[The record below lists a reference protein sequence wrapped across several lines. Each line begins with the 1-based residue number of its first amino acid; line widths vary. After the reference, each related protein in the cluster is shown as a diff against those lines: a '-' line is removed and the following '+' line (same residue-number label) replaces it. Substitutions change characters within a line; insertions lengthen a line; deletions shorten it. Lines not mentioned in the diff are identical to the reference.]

1 MYSCP
6 HPTSAWNVPYDW
18 EAVTTLT
25 NVTTTKE
32 TMKILLD
39 NHREQDVPWP
49 HSLRSHIYVLVSFL
63 IPFLA
68 QQIHKKLLRSYRDPS
83 LH

>member
-1 MYSCP
+1 MVGRGRDCCSCP
-6 HPTSAWNVPYDW
+6 HPTSAWNVPYEW

-25 NVTTTKE
+25 NVTNTKE

-49 HSLRSHIYVLVSFL
+49 HSL
-63 IPFLA
+63 
-68 QQIHKKLLRSYRDPS
+68 
-83 LH
+83 